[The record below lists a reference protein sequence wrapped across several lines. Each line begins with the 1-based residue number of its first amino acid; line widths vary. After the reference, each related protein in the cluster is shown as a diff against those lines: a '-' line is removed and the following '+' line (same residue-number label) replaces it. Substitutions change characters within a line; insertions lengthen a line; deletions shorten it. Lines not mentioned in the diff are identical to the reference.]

1 MPAWSAQAAGSVMGS
16 FDVEGRPGWE
26 PRAPMGSLRVNAGRR
41 RQGLSLGQGSVYSF
55 KQLLKAFHGL
65 LTDFW

>member
-1 MPAWSAQAAGSVMGS
+1 MSAMGRKRTFLVS
-16 FDVEGRPGWE
+16 DTLVGNQWVGIHAIW
-26 PRAPMGSLRVNAGRR
+26 GVNAGRR

-55 KQLLKAFHGL
+55 KQLLKAFRGL